1 MSKNESSSTKSLQ
14 FLNTSRTV
22 LEPFK
27 QGSLPEALASESF
40 DYILSVFPILF
51 HYTRPEANELKIE
64 HKIKTK
70 NTNIFGVNLL
80 FFFCLP
86 NIFYK
91 IITYT
96 MSVII
101 QDVAVIIFSL
111 KI

>member
-1 MSKNESSSTKSLQ
+1 M
-14 FLNTSRTV
+14 
-22 LEPFK
+22 
-27 QGSLPEALASESF
+27 
-40 DYILSVFPILF
+40 F

-86 NIFYK
+86 NIFY
-91 IITYT
+91 ITITYT

-111 KI
+111 KTMRYVTINIVRNKEQFIKFSES